1 MFKRIGIDEQTV
13 STWIAGAVARAIT
26 NPVDIVK
33 IRQQVGGRHD
43 QKGTLMTLMSL
54 MNDDG
59 TMAWFK
65 GYLVNV
71 VKCVKPLFF
80 ISSRSAHSFIL
91 YDFVVFLV
99 NFRQIPYDI
108 AYAVTTDYAKDWLIP
123 FGLSSETV
131 EVMLAIEGS
140 MIANALTYPLET
152 IRTRLV
158 VQETKDNE
166 KYEGIVDTLNT
177 IITEEGYLALFKGVE
192 ATMLGV
198 IPFELG
204 MHFVR
209 KAVGWYFPEDTW
221 KLLKVSL
228 ATIIAK
234 TLAYPFELVSRKMQ
248 AQSPFVAAEN
258 VGIKHNNVQ
267 IFS

>member
-1 MFKRIGIDEQTV
+1 
-13 STWIAGAVARAIT
+13 
-26 NPVDIVK
+26 
-33 IRQQVGGRHD
+33 
-43 QKGTLMTLMSL
+43 MTLMSL

-71 VKCVKPLFF
+71 IK
-80 ISSRSAHSFIL
+80 
-91 YDFVVFLV
+91 
-99 NFRQIPYDI
+99 QIPYDI

-234 TLAYPFELVSRKMQ
+234 VC
-248 AQSPFVAAEN
+248 
-258 VGIKHNNVQ
+258 
-267 IFS
+267 IFSGDPIKIIFY

>member
-26 NPVDIVK
+26 NPLDIVK

-71 VKCVKPLFF
+71 IK
-80 ISSRSAHSFIL
+80 
-91 YDFVVFLV
+91 
-99 NFRQIPYDI
+99 QIPYDI

>member
-26 NPVDIVK
+26 NPLDIVK

-71 VKCVKPLFF
+71 IK
-80 ISSRSAHSFIL
+80 
-91 YDFVVFLV
+91 
-99 NFRQIPYDI
+99 QIPYDI

-234 TLAYPFELVSRKMQ
+234 VC
-248 AQSPFVAAEN
+248 
-258 VGIKHNNVQ
+258 
-267 IFS
+267 IFSGDPIKIIFY

>member
-1 MFKRIGIDEQTV
+1 MQKIGSFLSASRRRRNHKDKEVIEKNTASRAKSNLTMF
-13 STWIAGAVARAIT
+13 
-26 NPVDIVK
+26 
-33 IRQQVGGRHD
+33 VGD
-43 QKGTLMTLMSL
+43 S
-54 MNDDG
+54 
-59 TMAWFK
+59 
-65 GYLVNV
+65 
-71 VKCVKPLFF
+71 
-80 ISSRSAHSFIL
+80 
-91 YDFVVFLV
+91 
-99 NFRQIPYDI
+99 
-108 AYAVTTDYAKDWLIP
+108 
-123 FGLSSETV
+123 V

-234 TLAYPFELVSRKMQ
+234 VC
-248 AQSPFVAAEN
+248 
-258 VGIKHNNVQ
+258 
-267 IFS
+267 IFSGDPIKIIFY